1 MLFGWSKQGDIW
13 LLGSMEM
20 HTGFWWGNM
29 RNGDYLED
37 PGLDGRVILNWILN
51 KFNWR
56 EWTEFFWLRIETV
69 DWLL

>member
-1 MLFGWSKQGDIW
+1 
-13 LLGSMEM
+13 
-20 HTGFWWGNM
+20 M